1 MRFGGG
7 EDRKLIDRWLQWA
20 RGVCALLLTLVL
32 AVVPAGAQTPPPPN
46 PPPAAKNGPGI
57 APSDRFVP
65 PAPEPAAA
73 GPKRKPPANPAAG
86 AASEPIGDAH
96 VRIKD
101 ITSIEGER
109 INQLTGMGL
118 VAGLQGTGGRTPTTR
133 EFAHNMLQ
141 KYGQR
146 FTNALALT
154 YRNDSKDRTDN
165 LSVVTVIAD
174 LPPDKRKGEQI
185 DVIVSA
191 FDDAKSLQGGV
202 LIFTPLSAANGEIYA
217 VAQGPLTTG
226 GFSFEGQAAS
236 VQQNFPTT
244 GRISN
249 GATIEMET
257 CSTVGLNGRV
267 GLLVDHPDYEL
278 ARRITVAINQAYPD
292 TAVQRGPSIVELRI
306 PVEYQFDWQGFIG
319 LIGELKVLP
328 NAKAVVVINER
339 TGTVIIGENVKL
351 SRVLITHSNLSIM
364 TSETPQASQPLPF
377 SPIGATTEILD
388 RTQIDVNEDGSPVTE
403 IPDQATVGDLAQALN
418 ALGVTPRDLSSIFQM
433 LKESGALHADLQIK

>member
-1 MRFGGG
+1 MRSGRGAVWKSKRPPSRG
-7 EDRKLIDRWLQWA
+7 A
-20 RGVCALLLTLVL
+20 RGVGALLLAVVL
-32 AVVPAGAQTPPPPN
+32 AVAPVGAQN
-46 PPPAAKNGPGI
+46 PPAPNQPAA
-57 APSDRFVP
+57 APTQRPVP
-65 PAPEPAAA
+65 PAPEPAFPGRARTPPVKAAA
-73 GPKRKPPANPAAG
+73 GTAPA
-86 AASEPIGDAH
+86 PIGDAH
-96 VRIKD
+96 VRIND
-101 ITSIEGER
+101 ITSIEGDR

-118 VAGLQGTGGRTPTTR
+118 VAGLQGTGGRTPMTR
-133 EFAHNMLQ
+133 QFAHNMFQ
-141 KYGQR
+141 RYGQR
-146 FTNALALT
+146 FTNALELT
-154 YRNDSKDRTDN
+154 YRNDSKDKTDN

-202 LIFTPLSAANGEIYA
+202 LIFTPLTAVNGETYA
-217 VAQGPLTTG
+217 VAQGPVNTG
-226 GFSFEGQAAS
+226 GFSFEGNAAS

-257 CSTVGLNGRV
+257 CSTVGLNGRI

-278 ARRITVAINQAYPD
+278 ARRIAVAINQAYPD
-292 TAVQRGPSIVELRI
+292 TAVQRGPSIVELRV
-306 PVEYQFDWQGFIG
+306 PVEYQFDWQGFLG
-319 LIGELKVLP
+319 LVGELMVLP
-328 NAKAVVVINER
+328 NSKAVVVINER

-377 SPIGATTEILD
+377 SPLGATTEILD
-388 RTQIDVNEDGSPVTE
+388 RTTVDVAEDGVPVTE
-403 IPDQATVGDLAQALN
+403 IPEQATVGDLAQALN